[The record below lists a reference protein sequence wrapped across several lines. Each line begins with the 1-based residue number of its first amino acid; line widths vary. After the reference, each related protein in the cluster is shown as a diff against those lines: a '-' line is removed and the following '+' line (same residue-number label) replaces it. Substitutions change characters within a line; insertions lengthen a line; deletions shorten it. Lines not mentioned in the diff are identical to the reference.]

1 MSTIQSDGLMT
12 VRNCKSGPTLFSD
25 QNSNLM
31 IEWQGSGDPQ
41 GGDIQQVP
49 RSLIN
54 NMAFAKSLRRG
65 VFEVIEAD
73 EEIANLLSQQA
84 ATQRSIETQREQSVM
99 SRMDE
104 GAGVDMVGY
113 PCLGPGDRAGASCG
127 VMVPMSRDQL
137 ETRPPLCAKHAHL
150 ASSFVLSYSDSAL
163 DERGRPVP
171 VWLPV
176 TTGEALP
183 NQIRG

>member
-1 MSTIQSDGLMT
+1 MSIQTDGLMT
-12 VRNCKSGPTLFSD
+12 VRNCKPGPTLFSD
-25 QNSNLM
+25 QNSNMM
-31 IEWQGSGDPQ
+31 IEWQGAGDPQ

-49 RSLIN
+49 RALIN
-54 NMAFAKSLRRG
+54 NMAFAKSLRKG
-65 VFEVIEAD
+65 VLEVIEAD
-73 EEIANLLSQQA
+73 DEIANLLSTQA
-84 ATQRSIETQREQSVM
+84 AQQRALDAKREQETL

-104 GAGVDMVGY
+104 GMGTDMVGY
-113 PCLGPGDRAGASCG
+113 PCLGPGERAGVLCG

-137 ETRPPLCAKHAHL
+137 EQRPPLCAKHAHL
-150 ASSFVLSYSDSAL
+150 ASNFVLSYQEGAL

-183 NQIRG
+183 NQSRG